1 MKGYVLAL
9 FLLVGFV
16 WSASAQQV
24 DPQLVGN
31 WRTYD
36 GPCRPCVLTIQ
47 KNGTVKFNYSGTDLE
62 VVGSQ
67 ITPDPGVK
75 LTLPLSG
82 TLDLSLTKSSK
93 YLVATTTTLTKVVPI
108 NPSRFGAS
116 ERATAH
122 RAMASEQHLK
132 SAIAAQAA

>member
-1 MKGYVLAL
+1 MKWYVLAL
-9 FLLVGFV
+9 LLLVGFV

-24 DPQLVGN
+24 DPKLVGD

-36 GPCRPCVLTIQ
+36 GPCRSCVLSIQ
-47 KNGTVKFNYSGTDLE
+47 KNGTVKFNYSGTALE

-67 ITPDPGVK
+67 ITADPGVK

-93 YLVATTTTLTKVVPI
+93 YLVGYYTD
-108 NPSRFGAS
+108 PSQSRSNQPVAF
-116 ERATAH
+116 RH
-122 RAMASEQHLK
+122 K
-132 SAIAAQAA
+132 